1 MNLFTACQSVYLG
14 KMIKYRLISWITSKP
29 KKLQSII
36 KLKQGM
42 TCNNQLQW
50 SSVSYNDLQKYRT
63 LIHYELQMTYYEL
76 KWTTMNVHSK
86 RVFEFLGVCIFMIPS
101 GLSFLGSEFSW
112 NKEVWVFRGL
122 SFHRYGGVWILLW
135 GGVGLEFFGG
145 LSFCDTRR
153 SKFLGVWGLRFQ
165 GVNFRDTRSPTVF
178 PISHNFVY
186 ILAITDSKY
195 FSIKD
200 SICTPNFAKV
210 LE

>member
-1 MNLFTACQSVYLG
+1 MNLFTASQSVYLG

-29 KKLQSII
+29 KKQQSII

-86 RVFEFLGVCIFMIPS
+86 RVFEFLGVCVFMTPS

-112 NKEVWVFRGL
+112 NKEVWVSIDTEGSEF
-122 SFHRYGGVWILLW
+122 LLW

-145 LSFCDTRR
+145 LNFWGSEVLDFKVWIFVTPGHPQFFQYRTILCIFQLLLTANISPLKIAFVPQTLRR
-153 SKFLGVWGLRFQ
+153 F
-165 GVNFRDTRSPTVF
+165 
-178 PISHNFVY
+178 
-186 ILAITDSKY
+186 
-195 FSIKD
+195 
-200 SICTPNFAKV
+200 
-210 LE
+210 